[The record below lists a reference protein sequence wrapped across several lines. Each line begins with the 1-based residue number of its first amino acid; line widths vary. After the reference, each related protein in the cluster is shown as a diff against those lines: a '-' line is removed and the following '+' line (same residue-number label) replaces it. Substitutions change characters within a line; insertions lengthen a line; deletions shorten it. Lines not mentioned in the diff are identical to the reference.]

1 MPNCSSWW
9 HISVFHSRDT
19 EYPWSPACLILD
31 LRGGHQAHG
40 DIRWGYLSLLLSP
53 GLECVCGRWCMHHWI
68 YSIPHCAQGNKDQI
82 FTSVTD
88 KFQCFFYLLAC
99 YANNTDLVKKL
110 SFVASDAEG
119 TKHFFVF
126 TNSDLKITF
135 VFKWGKHLFIFDIM
149 SSVDAVAQQSWSR
162 RCDGPAA
169 FFSSA
174 LADVSWLSGVPW
186 TACSLQSAHI
196 CVGDGLRAW
205 LCSVSIPR
213 APKGQ
218 VWGKGFGQDPVKC
231 YCSWN
236 KCPGMVGVDVP
247 VCNYHSAGF
256 LGVWG
261 ISPL

>member
-1 MPNCSSWW
+1 MATRPMG
-9 HISVFHSRDT
+9 ISGGDTSPHCCPQTWSVSVEGDACIT
-19 EYPWSPACLILD
+19 EYIVFLIVHKEIKTRFLP
-31 LRGGHQAHG
+31 Q
-40 DIRWGYLSLLLSP
+40 SLTNFN
-53 GLECVCGRWCMHHWI
+53 V
-68 YSIPHCAQGNKDQI
+68 
-82 FTSVTD
+82 
-88 KFQCFFYLLAC
+88 FFYLLAC

-149 SSVDAVAQQSWSR
+149 SSVDAAAQQSWSR

-196 CVGDGLRAW
+196 CVGDGLRA
-205 LCSVSIPR
+205 
-213 APKGQ
+213 
-218 VWGKGFGQDPVKC
+218 
-231 YCSWN
+231 
-236 KCPGMVGVDVP
+236 
-247 VCNYHSAGF
+247 
-256 LGVWG
+256 
-261 ISPL
+261 